1 MNNDN
6 LVKALGTF
14 IDAMRMFTVSTLMNK
29 FPDREW
35 TEVFYQRLTSP
46 QQAAWDSNQ
55 RNGAKPMQ
63 CIDYSNL
70 STLPT
75 QFRDE
80 LADTIGGRD
89 KTFTFDN
96 CIRELRET
104 RNKCQHFRDINERE
118 SNRAFSNML
127 LLADMTGMNEL
138 VGEIEALQ
146 RTITPAPPPAA
157 PAQQSAAPQQPA
169 QPAAEA
175 TLPPL
180 PDDDSLRPWF
190 QNCMPHYDIRT
201 GNLDETAFAA
211 NLNEVAMGYGT
222 EEYAN
227 PSIFFMKTYVTA
239 GLRDLVGRVVR
250 ALNGEATGNRIISL
264 QTGFGGGKTHSL
276 ISLYH
281 VVKGGANLATLPSC
295 AGILGGGVVPT
306 FTDAKVVVFTQNTN
320 DVVQGRQTPDG
331 LTLHTLWGEIAYQL
345 GGKEAYE
352 CIRPNDEQCIAPS
365 SQLMKPILTAAGTSL
380 ILIDELADYC
390 SRADGVNVG
399 QGTLYDQT
407 NSFVQTLTETV
418 AEVPSC
424 VLIVTLPASDL
435 EVSGSAKGQTILST
449 LANRLSRYATS
460 VKPVEDDEV
469 YEVVRKRL
477 FESINEPRVVD
488 LVTRRYKRM
497 IHDRISD
504 LPQHSDSVAYAEK
517 IKKAYPFHP
526 ELIDIFRLRWGS
538 FHNFQRTRGV
548 LRLLAAIVQDLWIRR
563 NTLDG
568 SRMLIHTSDVNLG
581 SLSTLTDM
589 VTYLMGPQW
598 GTVMSADVYG
608 TSSNAKNIDDFYPNN
623 NIGKYALTQGVAT
636 SVLLA
641 SVGAQMNNA
650 GLTMKELK
658 LCMLRPKAF
667 NHSDIDTAMNRLEA
681 TAHYLHTAQGV
692 EKVYCFESK
701 ANINILLTQ
710 ARQSINQDAIDAETL
725 ERLRQAALST
735 ALPMKVLVDPKGDMP
750 EQKSLTLIILHPTLT
765 ANAYGV
771 GQPAKNTIEAIATQ
785 RANSNRLYRNT
796 ILYLLCSEAG
806 QAALA
811 QKVGGYLAL
820 QKVLT
825 DFRGRLDQDQISDV
839 QQKMKGASDAA
850 SVALA
855 QAYCVVARRTAK
867 EGILTTLLNQSVA
880 DLQTQISRNL
890 TEHLKEEEWLLDS
903 IGQALLRDNNLLPT
917 KETPVRVKDIYEAF
931 LRYDDKPMI
940 SSQEAIVRTVN
951 RYCGEGLFNVAVG
964 TQGNYTKVYAKEQIP
979 FLDVTQD
986 DYWLVDTSVTLAP
999 IPEVADNPSP
1009 NTPAPTTTSDKSSK
1023 PAQDTPQPRLV
1034 RSLTIQ
1040 GPVPLENWTQLFPSF
1055 INTLK
1060 NNRLKIEIK
1069 MTASSTD
1076 ANPITDNSQI
1086 YASVK
1091 ESASQLGLNFTEE

>member
-14 IDAMRMFTVSTLMNK
+14 VDAMRMFTVSTLMNK

-35 TEVFYQRLTSP
+35 TEVFYQRLTPP

-63 CIDYSNL
+63 CIDYGNL

-96 CIRELRET
+96 CIRELREI
-104 RNKCQHFRDINERE
+104 RNKCQHFRDVSKRE

-138 VGEIEALQ
+138 VEEIETLQ
-146 RTITPAPPPAA
+146 RTTAYAPLPAPQPAA
-157 PAQQSAAPQQPA
+157 SQQSAQPV
-169 QPAAEA
+169 AEA
-175 TLPPL
+175 TLLPL

-281 VVKGGANLATLPSC
+281 VVREGANIATLPSC
-295 AGILGGGVVPT
+295 AGILSNGVVPT
-306 FTDAKVVVFTQNTN
+306 FTDAKIVVFTQNTN

-345 GGKEAYE
+345 GGKKAYE
-352 CIRPNDEQCIAPS
+352 SIRPNDEQRIAPS
-365 SQLMKPILTAAGTSL
+365 SQLMKPILSAAGTSL

-390 SRADGVNVG
+390 SRADGVKVG

-424 VLIVTLPASDL
+424 VLIVTLPASAL

-477 FESINEPRVVD
+477 FESINEPRVID

-504 LPQHSDSVAYAEK
+504 LPQHSDSVAYAER

-548 LRLLAAIVQDLWIRR
+548 LRLLAAIVQDLWTRR

-568 SRMLIHTSDVNLG
+568 SRMLIHTSDVNLS

-589 VTYLMGPQW
+589 VTHLMGPQW

-608 TSSNAKNIDDFYPNN
+608 TASNAKNIDDFYPNN

-636 SVLLA
+636 SLLLA

-710 ARQSINQDAIDAETL
+710 AKQSINQDAIDTETV

-765 ANAYGV
+765 ANADGV
-771 GQPAKNTIEAIATQ
+771 SQLAKTTIEAIATQ

-806 QAALA
+806 RAALA
-811 QKVGGYLAL
+811 QKIGGYLAL

-825 DFRGRLDQDQISDV
+825 EFRGRLDQDQVSDV
-839 QQKMKGASDAA
+839 QHKMKEASDAA

-855 QAYCVVARRTAK
+855 QAYCVAARHTAK

-880 DLQTQISRNL
+880 NLQTQISRNL

-903 IGQALLRDNNLLPT
+903 IGQTLLRENHLLPT
-917 KETPVRVKDIYEAF
+917 KEVPVRVKDIYEAF

-979 FLDVTQD
+979 FLDVTQE

-999 IPEVADNPSP
+999 TPGEPINPSP
-1009 NTPAPTTTSDKSSK
+1009 DAPT
-1023 PAQDTPQPRLV
+1023 QQTPQQPEAPSDTSEPRLL
-1034 RSLTIQ
+1034 RSITIEGQ
-1040 GPVPLENWTQLFPSF
+1040 VPLENWTQLFTSF

-1069 MTASSTD
+1069 MTASSTN
-1076 ANPITDNSQI
+1076 ANPITDNSQL